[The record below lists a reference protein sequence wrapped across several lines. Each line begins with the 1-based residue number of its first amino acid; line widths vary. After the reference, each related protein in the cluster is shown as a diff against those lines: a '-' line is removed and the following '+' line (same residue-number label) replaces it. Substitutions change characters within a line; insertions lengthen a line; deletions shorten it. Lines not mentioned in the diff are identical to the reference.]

1 MKFYIEW
8 ATILSPIISLIAVI
22 VAFIIAR
29 KSSIDAKE
37 QIKYIRHLLDVFIA
51 ANNLN
56 KIEALKKYQQQLS
69 EINSMIE
76 DAQEELEVVSP
87 FISSVRIDHIEEI
100 QEKNKQRIYL
110 KQLLSKRKELELNTA
125 LIQDYINKAAQK

>member
-8 ATILSPIISLIAVI
+8 ATLLSPIISVIAVI
-22 VAFIIAR
+22 VALIIAR
-29 KSSIDAKE
+29 RSSIDAKE
-37 QIKYIRHLLDVFIA
+37 QIKSIRHLLDVFIA

-56 KIEALKKYQQQLS
+56 IKEALRKSQQQLS
-69 EINSMIE
+69 EINSLIE

-87 FISSVRIDHIEEI
+87 FISSVRIDHIEEM

-110 KQLLSKRKELELNTA
+110 KQLLSKREELESNIA
-125 LIQDYINKAAQK
+125 LIQDYINKATQK

>member
-8 ATILSPIISLIAVI
+8 ATLLSPIISVIAVI
-22 VAFIIAR
+22 VALIIAR
-29 KSSIDAKE
+29 KSSIDAKD
-37 QIKYIRHLLDVFIA
+37 QIKSIRYLLDVFIA

-56 KIEALKKYQQQLS
+56 IIEALRKSQQQLS
-69 EINSMIE
+69 EINSLIE

-87 FISSVRIDHIEEI
+87 FISSVRIDRIEEM

-110 KQLLSKRKELELNTA
+110 KQLLSKREELESNIA
-125 LIQDYINKAAQK
+125 LIQDYINKATQK

>member
-56 KIEALKKYQQQLS
+56 KIEALKKNQQQLS

-110 KQLLSKRKELELNTA
+110 KQLLSKRKELESNTA